1 MRFQP
6 ALGTSQA
13 KKRGIQTQLKAAEEQ
28 RKQAKND
35 HRDARSSVGRL
46 AGSGTIDEQV
56 CFGITAGSSGASC
69 HLLQD
74 HLLHIQQPIVFKF
87 DVRNARA
94 QRRCDART
102 VDIGQTTSLC
112 GHYARSLKS

>member
-1 MRFQP
+1 MRVEP
-6 ALGTSQA
+6 ALGTLQA

-28 RKQAKND
+28 RRQAKND

-69 HLLQD
+69 PISQD
-74 HLLHIQQPIVFKF
+74 RVLRIQQPYVSRFH
-87 DVRNARA
+87 VRYAEA
-94 QRRCDART
+94 QRKCGARS
-102 VDIGQTTSLC
+102 VDIGQTAFLC
-112 GHYARSLKS
+112 GHFATTLRS

>member
-69 HLLQD
+69 PLLQD
-74 HLLHIQQPIVFKF
+74 HRMHIQQHTVHGS

-102 VDIGQTTSLC
+102 VDIGQTIYLC
-112 GHYARSLKS
+112 GHFARTLKS